1 MNPCWTLQLNGSC
14 LGVRVQLDRVWQ
26 SGTVLALA
34 GFVLSLHAC
43 EFVFVY
49 VCVRVFVYLWGAIR
63 VWQSCSA
70 LVGARSG
77 NLCLSDLHLPGQG
90 ELVPEGE

>member
-1 MNPCWTLQLNGSC
+1 MALYL
-14 LGVRVQLDRVWQ
+14 LDFYFLCMPVN
-26 SGTVLALA
+26 LFL
-34 GFVLSLHAC
+34 C
-43 EFVFVY
+43 MCVFVY